1 MDPHSPRTDPLV
13 TSQQHLFAQ
22 IKRSHRLFVAQLYA
36 AFLFIPLIVVLIFLF
51 GPYLRVGLSDLMSVI
66 PILVIFGVLGIKQ
79 IKETY
84 SFFRSSGHYFYEIEH
99 ATDPFQITRGLTT
112 YVNHFVKL
120 LQPPS
125 LLAGEPPTTH
135 HERLD
140 RIENHMKK
148 GLYLFI
154 IEFFL
159 SGMVIAGLLFFFIIA
174 YPEMLDQPQLYA
186 VMAAFFV
193 IPGIRLRL
201 FLQWRPLVKRWLLG
215 YQELVVWGE
224 NLEQLVLHQQVEG
237 GQDL

>member
-1 MDPHSPRTDPLV
+1 MDPHPSITDPLV

-22 IKRSHRLFVAQLYA
+22 IKRSHRLFVAQLYVA
-36 AFLFIPLIVVLIFLF
+36 LLFLPLITVLIFLI
-51 GPYLRVGLSDLMSVI
+51 GPDLQVGISDLMSVI
-66 PILVIFGVLGIKQ
+66 PFLAIFGVLGIKQ
-79 IKETY
+79 VKETY
-84 SFFRSSGHYFYEIEH
+84 SFFRSSSRYFYEIEH
-99 ATDPFQITRGLTT
+99 ATDPSQITRGLTT

-125 LLAGEPPTTH
+125 LLAGELPATH
-135 HERLD
+135 PERLD

-148 GLYLFI
+148 GFYIFI

-159 SGMVIAGLLFFFIIA
+159 SGMVIAGLLAFFIIA
-174 YPEMLDQPQLYA
+174 NPEMLGQLRLYA

-193 IPGIRLRL
+193 IPGIRLWL

-215 YQELVVWGE
+215 YQELVAWGE
-224 NLEQLVLHQQVEG
+224 NLERLVQQKQVEG